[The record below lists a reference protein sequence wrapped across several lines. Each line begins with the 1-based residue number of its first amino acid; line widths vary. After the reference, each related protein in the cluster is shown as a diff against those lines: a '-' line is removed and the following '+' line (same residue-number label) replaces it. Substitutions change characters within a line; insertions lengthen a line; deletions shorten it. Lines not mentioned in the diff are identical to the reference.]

1 MAALFWYGVI
11 AISALLLGLLLAMD
25 QFAIAALV
33 AGFGWLVLLPYH
45 TRLSLYLATI
55 TFSSALILPYMPGR
69 PYLWEFA
76 AMLAWTGLPISI
88 SLRKYP
94 LRFGETLRENRWLF
108 VGIAIYCVVLGITM
122 VMRGFGLR
130 ILGSGQMGGRFYI
143 QQFLCAIFPLLFSAC
158 RVEEKTFVRLYALQ
172 WLMTVTYLVSDFVF
186 SGAAGKLLVLL
197 QFFELPNDALAFE
210 IQSMRF
216 GVRRFQSLGF
226 VGQGLIFVLLIS
238 NSLRSFFSQRGFW
251 LLPLT
256 GAILVG
262 SLLSGHRAILVGLAI
277 TLLIY
282 SWTCRFLSARHVIV
296 GCVAAA
302 LAIGAIYLTSE
313 RLPQAAQRAVSMLP
327 GLKVDALVAVDAS
340 STMWARKTLF
350 NVGLTMIPEYFWL
363 GRGFA
368 RYLDDYSNS
377 WDNTTIM
384 FHINQGKF
392 YNGFIGLMIN
402 MGFFGTVGM
411 LIFMFAGTRIAWRII
426 QHLRSHGCE
435 DSFARAAGL
444 VASLWMTN
452 VFSFLFLHGD
462 AEWAMKTFALQ
473 AGLLILCHNLLR
485 ERLQTQAL
493 AESEPAVAVPVRE

>member
-1 MAALFWYGVI
+1 
-11 AISALLLGLLLAMD
+11 
-25 QFAIAALV
+25 
-33 AGFGWLVLLPYH
+33 
-45 TRLSLYLATI
+45 
-55 TFSSALILPYMPGR
+55 
-69 PYLWEFA
+69 
-76 AMLAWTGLPISI
+76 ML
-88 SLRKYP
+88 
-94 LRFGETLRENRWLF
+94 
-108 VGIAIYCVVLGITM
+108 
-122 VMRGFGLR
+122 MRGFGLR

-143 QQFLCAIFPLLFSAC
+143 QQFLCSIFPLLFCAC

-186 SGAAGKLLVLL
+186 SIAPAQLLVLL

-210 IQSMRF
+210 IQSRSF

-238 NSLRSFFSQRGFW
+238 NSLKSFFSQRGFW

-256 GAILVG
+256 VAILVG
-262 SLLSGHRAILVGLAI
+262 SLLSGHRAILVGLSI
-277 TLLIY
+277 TLFIY
-282 SWTCRFLSARHVIV
+282 SWACRFLTTRHILV
-296 GCVAAA
+296 GGLAIA

-327 GLKVDALVAVDAS
+327 GVKVDALVAVDAG
-340 STMWARKTLF
+340 STMVARKILF
-350 NVGLTMIPEYFWL
+350 QVGWTMIPEYFWL

-368 RYLDDYSNS
+368 RYLDDYSNN
-377 WDNTTIM
+377 WDSSTIM

-426 QHLRSHGCE
+426 QHLRLHGCD
-435 DSFARAAGL
+435 DSFARASGL

-473 AGLLILCHNLLR
+473 AGLLILCYNLLR
-485 ERLQTQAL
+485 ERLQNQPP
-493 AESEPAVAVPVRE
+493 AELQPWFPRRSGDEGAPSSGGHGR